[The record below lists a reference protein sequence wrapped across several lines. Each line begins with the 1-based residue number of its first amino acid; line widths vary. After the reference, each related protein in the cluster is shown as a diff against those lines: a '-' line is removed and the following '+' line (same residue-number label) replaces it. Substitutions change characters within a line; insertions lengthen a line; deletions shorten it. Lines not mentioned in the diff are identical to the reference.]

1 MPRPVSAQ
9 TRNENIMKQCATRK
23 LAMVVDPVE
32 KLRLLC
38 LQRGSRGI
46 LGMGRVFR
54 RMDDNRSGDLNEE
67 EFKKGLME
75 TGMGSSLSPEE
86 IEELFKQFDCD
97 GSGSVNYEEFIR
109 SVRPRMSPPRLAL
122 VEKAFAKLDKT
133 GDGKIT
139 FEDLQGVYNVKN
151 HSQYLNGQATEK
163 DLLRKFLAN
172 FEEGGVIDGTV
183 TKEEFINYYTGVSA
197 SIDDDAYF
205 DLMMRTSWK
214 L

>member
-9 TRNENIMKQCATRK
+9 TRNENVMKQCATRK

-38 LQRGSRGI
+38 LQRGSKGI

-97 GSGSVNYEEFIR
+97 GSGSLNYEEFIR
-109 SVRPRMSPPRLAL
+109 SVRPRMSPQRLAL

-151 HSQYLNGQATEK
+151 HPQYLNGQITEK